1 MVQVFTTVTKVQ
13 RKSRLRVKGFKVK
26 DREKIKEA
34 IAISIQNGNYTTRE
48 IGVDIGK
55 DHSTISRY
63 LAEIEREGKWGIKR
77 DANGN
82 IVISLQKQIEQAY
95 QKLDK
100 EPFNQLPAIQKWLTY
115 LKSGRLQASRI
126 QYVVNI
132 VHGISDQLKV
142 MPETL
147 VSYGVPIDATKRKE
161 LAIEYW
167 QNFLAWFNTA
177 YPQMQQINTVNA
189 YRSFLAAHNI
199 NFAHGEGKRYGLS
212 TTSERLGEYKDILLT
227 PEQID
232 KVNKLLENEKD
243 WESWSFMNIDL
254 HTGARAF
261 AMASMSRDRIAFS
274 PLFRVEQFES
284 KIKRGD
290 WYLCKEGKWWV
301 KYPTDECRAIVEVA
315 YDRLPKDRVFLFFE
329 DAKSDKANAL
339 QASYFMSKMA
349 VKFKKIFSE
358 LDRNSWLNEKTRIY
372 ALGDGLYFTGHPL
385 HLFRHTMAQYYLAA
399 TNWSLAYVASLGG
412 WENTEVLNKCYG
424 GIPEH
429 IKAQI
434 AKSIHVKFDTLNL
447 SIASQKLLL

>member
-1 MVQVFTTVTKVQ
+1 M
-13 RKSRLRVKGFKVK
+13 
-26 DREKIKEA
+26 
-34 IAISIQNGNYTTRE
+34 
-48 IGVDIGK
+48 
-55 DHSTISRY
+55 
-63 LAEIEREGKWGIKR
+63 EREGKWGVKR
-77 DANGN
+77 DVNGN
-82 IVISLQKQIEQAY
+82 IVISLQKQIAQQY
-95 QKLDK
+95 RKLDN
-100 EPFNQLPAIQKWLTY
+100 EPFNQLPAIQKWLVY

-142 MPETL
+142 LPETL
-147 VSYGVPIDATKRKE
+147 VSYGVPIDSTKKNE

-177 YPQMQQINTVNA
+177 YPQMQKINTVNA

-227 PEQID
+227 PEQIAAI
-232 KVNKLLENEKD
+232 NKRLEDERD

-254 HTGARAF
+254 HIGARAF
-261 AMASMSRDRIAFS
+261 AMASMSWDRIAFS
-274 PLFRVEQFES
+274 PAFRVEQFES
-284 KIKRGD
+284 KIKRGN
-290 WYLCKEGKWWV
+290 WYLTKEGKWWV
-301 KYPTDECRAIVEVA
+301 KYPTEECRAIIETA
-315 YDRLPKDRVFLFFE
+315 YDRLPKERKFLFFE
-329 DAKSDKANAL
+329 DAKSDKANCL

-349 VKFKKIFSE
+349 IRFKRIFAE
-358 LDRNSWLNEKTRIY
+358 LDRDSWLNEKTRIY

-399 TNWSLAYVASLGG
+399 TNWSLVYVASLGG

-429 IKAQI
+429 IKAQV
-434 AKSIHVKFDTLNL
+434 SRSLHVRFDTLNL
-447 SIASQKLLL
+447 SPSISTRLL

>member
-1 MVQVFTTVTKVQ
+1 VVQALANKVKT
-13 RKSRLRVKGFKVK
+13 RKSRLRVKGLKVK

-48 IGVDIGK
+48 IGIDIGK

-63 LAEIEREGKWGIKR
+63 LAEMERERKWGIKR

-82 IVISLQKQIEQAY
+82 IIIPLQKQIERQY

-100 EPFNQLPAIQKWLTY
+100 EPFNQLPSIQKWITF
-115 LKSGRLQASRI
+115 LKSGSIPASRI
-126 QYVVNI
+126 NRLVNVI
-132 VHGISDQLKV
+132 HVISNQLKV

-147 VSYGVPIDATKRKE
+147 ISYGIPIDATKRKE
-161 LAIEYW
+161 IAIEYW
-167 QNFLAWFNTA
+167 QNFLAWFNIA
-177 YPQMQQINTVNA
+177 YPQMQKTNTINA

-199 NFAHGEGKRYGLS
+199 NFAHGEGRRYGLS

-232 KVNKLLENEKD
+232 RINKRLENEGD

-261 AMASMSRDRIAFS
+261 AMASMSWDRVAFS
-274 PLFRVEQFES
+274 PLFRVEQFEP
-284 KIKRGD
+284 KVKRGE
-290 WYLCKEGKWWV
+290 WYLTKEGKWWV
-301 KYPTDECRAIVEVA
+301 KYPTEECRAIVETA
-315 YDRLPKDRVFLFFE
+315 YDRLSKNRKFLFFE
-329 DAKSDKANAL
+329 NAKSDKANAL
-339 QASYFMSKMA
+339 QASYFMHKMA
-349 VKFKKIFSE
+349 IKFKRMFAE
-358 LDRNSWLNEKTRIY
+358 LDKSSWLNEKTRIY

-424 GIPEH
+424 GVPEH

-434 AKSIHVKFDTLNL
+434 ARSIHVRFDTL
-447 SIASQKLLL
+447 KLNTAAMIKTI